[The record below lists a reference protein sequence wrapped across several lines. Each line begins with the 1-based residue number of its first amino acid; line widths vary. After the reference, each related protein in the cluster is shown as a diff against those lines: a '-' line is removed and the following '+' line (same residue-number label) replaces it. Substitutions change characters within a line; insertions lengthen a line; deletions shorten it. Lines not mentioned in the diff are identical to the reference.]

1 MKVRIKIKKLD
12 PNAVIPAFNKPG
24 DGAQDVVAVSCKY
37 NAKYDRFEYGLG
49 FATEIP
55 EGCRGRIVPRSSNTK
70 TDVYLPN
77 SVGLIDAGYR
87 GEWMVFYKLRD
98 SFETLFPTGDRDL
111 NLLEMENEM
120 APYKVGDRIAQV
132 YLEEVIEP
140 EWEEVD
146 ELSDSERGADGG
158 LIRDDRNFK

>member
-1 MKVRIKIKKLD
+1 MKVKIKIKKLN
-12 PNAVIPAFNKPG
+12 PNAVIPKFNKPG

-55 EGCRGRIVPRSSNTK
+55 EGYRARIVPRSSNTK
-70 TDVYLPN
+70 TNVYLPN

-98 SFETLFPTGDRDL
+98 SFETLFPTGDREL
-111 NLLEMENEM
+111 NLLEMENEL
-120 APYKVGDRIAQV
+120 APYEVGDRIGQC
-132 YLEEVIEP
+132 YFEEVIEP

-158 LIRDDRNFK
+158 LIRDDQNFK